1 MNHRELKIKEHGLT
15 AHSDPDRDFCQFS
28 YSRFDRN
35 IASSKKREERHSHF
49 TRNVDRQ
56 HLPCLDR
63 RGDSIMS

>member
-15 AHSDPDRDFCQFS
+15 AHSDPDRDYCQFS

-49 TRNVDRQ
+49 TRNVDR
-56 HLPCLDR
+56 
-63 RGDSIMS
+63 